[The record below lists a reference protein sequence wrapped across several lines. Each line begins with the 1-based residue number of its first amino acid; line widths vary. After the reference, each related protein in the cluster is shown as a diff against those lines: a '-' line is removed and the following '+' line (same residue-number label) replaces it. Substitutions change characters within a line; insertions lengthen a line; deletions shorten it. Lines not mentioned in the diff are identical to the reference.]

1 MTTDE
6 AMFNLGGSYG
16 RRWVCYIRKGHG
28 DPSKLNYVKSDS
40 FAPGFLAWALVSSQA
55 KLRLGSS
62 LKVSRSI
69 QNFIL
74 AKFLNHS
81 LNIIKL
87 DCF

>member
-16 RRWVCYIRKGHG
+16 RRCYIRKGHG
-28 DPSKLNYVKSDS
+28 DPSKLKYVKSDS
-40 FAPGFLAWALVSSQA
+40 FARGFLAWALVSSQA

-69 QNFIL
+69 RTFIL
-74 AKFLNHS
+74 AKF
-81 LNIIKL
+81 
-87 DCF
+87 